1 MDGDEFLRRM
11 RSRDPNV
18 FEDVMDQLEGIARG
32 ACRALGVFDQRID
45 DVVQEVAIK
54 VFRRW
59 ESYEG
64 QSKLNTW
71 LYSIARNCCLDEL
84 QRDSRYRALPTGPDD
99 PDSAPAPEPAD
110 RSLSDFEHRLCVQQV
125 LAELGAE
132 PSARKGSMR
141 KIEVLMYWV
150 QNSPTS
156 EELAE
161 FLKTTVPAAK
171 TRKSSI
177 LSALRELC
185 RKYCGQDECAFAI
198 AG

>member
-1 MDGDEFLRRM
+1 MEGEEFLQRM
-11 RSRDPNV
+11 RAGDHAV
-18 FEDVMDQLEGIARG
+18 FDDMMPQLERIARG
-32 ACRALGVFDQRID
+32 ACRSLGVFDQRFD
-45 DVVQEVAIK
+45 DVVQEVAIR

-84 QRDSRYRALPTGPDD
+84 QRDVRYRAPAGNPDD
-99 PDSAPAPEPAD
+99 PDDPPGLETAD
-110 RSLSDFEHRLCVQQV
+110 SSQSVFEHRLCVEQV
-125 LAELGAE
+125 LAELAAE
-132 PSARKGSMR
+132 PPARKGSMR

-150 QNSPTS
+150 QHSPTS
-156 EELAE
+156 EELAD
-161 FLKTTVPAAK
+161 FLQTTVAAAR

-185 RKYCGQDECAFAI
+185 LKYCGQDECAFAV